1 MTTTLDE
8 LGGWPAVLR
17 ALLAGEDLFT
27 DLAEAAFVEVLEGRA
42 TPAQIAAFAV
52 GLRAKGETIQEL
64 SGMLDAMGRLATR
77 VVLPDGVD
85 PVDTCGTGGSTHRR
99 LACFNV
105 STIAA
110 FVITGAGGT
119 VCKHGG
125 RAATAT
131 SSSGDLLD
139 GLGVA
144 IELGP
149 EGVARCVREAGFGF
163 CFAPRY
169 HPAMRHAAPVRKEIG
184 VPTFFNVLG
193 PLANPAGV
201 RRQVVGVS
209 DGKLATKMIGVLETR
224 GAVRALVV
232 HGDDGLDEVTTT
244 TTTTVL
250 ELRDGA
256 IRTYTVDPADYGI
269 DYADP
274 RSLEGGD
281 AARNVELAYAVL
293 GGEKGAHRDIVVLNA
308 AAGLVAAG
316 VVDDLASG
324 VEAARSAIDDGKAA
338 AALSRVVEVSQAA
351 KAAEASDSSG

>member
-1 MTTTLDE
+1 MNLDAH
-8 LGGWPAVLR
+8 GGWPAVLR
-17 ALLAGEDLFT
+17 TLLAGEDLFS

-42 TPAQIAAFAV
+42 TPAQIAGFAV

-64 SGMLDAMGRLATR
+64 GGMLDAMYRLATR
-77 VVLPDGVD
+77 VKLPEGVGA
-85 PVDTCGTGGSTHRR
+85 VDTCGTGGSTARR
-99 LACFNV
+99 VACFNV

-110 FVITGAGGT
+110 FVIAGAGGT

-144 IELGP
+144 IDLGP
-149 EGVARCVREAGFGF
+149 EGVARCVTETGFGF

-169 HPAMRHAAPVRKEIG
+169 HPAMRHAAPVRKELG
-184 VPTFFNVLG
+184 VPTLFNVLG

-209 DGKLATKMIGVLETR
+209 DNKLATKMIGVLEAR
-224 GAVRALVV
+224 GAERALVV

-244 TTTTVL
+244 TTSTVL

-256 IRTYTVDPADYGI
+256 IRTFTVDPADFGI
-269 DYADP
+269 AYADP
-274 RSLEGGD
+274 RSLDGGD
-281 AARNVELAYAVL
+281 AARNVELAGAVL
-293 GGEKGAHRDIVVLNA
+293 GGEAGAHRDIVVLNA
-308 AAGLVAAG
+308 AAGLVAGG
-316 VVDDLASG
+316 VVDDLAAG
-324 VEAARSAIDDGKAA
+324 CEAARASIDDGKAA
-338 AALSRVVEVSQAA
+338 DVLAKVVRVSQAA
-351 KAAEASDSSG
+351 RASEPTLT